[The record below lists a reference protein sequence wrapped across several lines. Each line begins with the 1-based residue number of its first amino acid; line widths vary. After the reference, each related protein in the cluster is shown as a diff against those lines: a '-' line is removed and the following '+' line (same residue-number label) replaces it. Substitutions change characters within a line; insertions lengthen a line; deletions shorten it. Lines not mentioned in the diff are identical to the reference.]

1 MARKIGDIWLM
12 ARKIRD
18 HWLMVVLVAG
28 LGLAYVLLLGY
39 LLLGNLLGLKAEATG
54 ASLSPAA
61 APVGLWDAHGYAL
74 EAARA
79 QAADA
84 QLVSASAHWRAASE
98 SALRNGAGSWTFVFY
113 SPSGENSLDVVVSG
127 GVARVV
133 NQTPTW
139 VVPSNIADDS
149 WQEGPGDAAQ
159 AFLACGGRAFL
170 DQHPHAAVDLHLA
183 GDGPGGAVWTV
194 VALDAGERSLFSV
207 LVDAGTGEVL
217 STDSS

>member
-1 MARKIGDIWLM
+1 MARKIRDIWLM
-12 ARKIRD
+12 ARKLRD

-54 ASLSPAA
+54 APLSPVLE
-61 APVGLWDAHGYAL
+61 PVGLWDVSGQAL

-84 QLVSASAHWRAASE
+84 QLVSASIHWCAANE
-98 SALRNGAGSWTFVFY
+98 SALRAGAGSWTFVFY
-113 SPSGENSLDVVVSG
+113 SRSSGHSLDVVVNG

-133 NQTPTW
+133 NQTPAW
-139 VVPSNIADDS
+139 VVPSSIAEGS
-149 WQEGPGDAAQ
+149 WQEGPGDAML
-159 AFLACGGRAFL
+159 AFLACGGCAFL
-170 DQHPHAAVDLHLA
+170 DQHPHAVVDVHLA
-183 GDGPGGAVWTV
+183 GDGQGGAAWTV

-207 LVDAGTGEVL
+207 LVDAGSGEVL